1 MPGKN
6 DPICW
11 KEKHKNSAAYAY
23 QGRQNYM
30 EDRFC
35 IFEDIGDS
43 EISLYGVFDGHA
55 GDFAAQY
62 ATDILM
68 PTIRDKIID
77 ILKYIKSKTEVKQQ
91 KAIEKTSE
99 KVEDQKDS
107 IEVIEEDSLQ
117 DYVTSGNTVDYNKV
131 LTEEILAADEK
142 LIERTSRSAL
152 FCGTTAIMVIVDQ
165 TNKVIICSNVG
176 DSRAVMCDNKGIVIP
191 LSKDHKPNS
200 PIEMKRIRDNGGY
213 ISHKGCWR
221 VEGSLATSR
230 SLGDY
235 PLKQK
240 KVIIADPEIKT
251 FKFSDH
257 KPKFIILASDGIF
270 DVFSSQ
276 DAVDFVSQHS
286 KEFHYGAKSL
296 VKKALARKSGDNLTA
311 IVIKFIKPKPK
322 NKDSI
327 KSSFSYGNYDWLK

>member
-30 EDRFC
+30 EDRFS
-35 IFEDIGDS
+35 IFEDIDDS

-91 KAIEKTSE
+91 KTSE

-117 DYVTSGNTVDYNKV
+117 HYVTPANTIDYNKV
-131 LTEEILAADEK
+131 LTEEILSADEK
-142 LIERTSRSAL
+142 LIERTSVSS
-152 FCGTTAIMVIVDQ
+152 V
-165 TNKVIICSNVG
+165 K
-176 DSRAVMCDNKGIVIP
+176 
-191 LSKDHKPNS
+191 
-200 PIEMKRIRDNGGY
+200 
-213 ISHKGCWR
+213 SH
-221 VEGSLATSR
+221 
-230 SLGDY
+230 
-235 PLKQK
+235 
-240 KVIIADPEIKT
+240 
-251 FKFSDH
+251 
-257 KPKFIILASDGIF
+257 
-270 DVFSSQ
+270 
-276 DAVDFVSQHS
+276 
-286 KEFHYGAKSL
+286 
-296 VKKALARKSGDNLTA
+296 
-311 IVIKFIKPKPK
+311 
-322 NKDSI
+322 
-327 KSSFSYGNYDWLK
+327 